1 MKKLLDNKIVQ
12 LGLTAFGVIAACILF
27 GFCLFHVSKILSF
40 FGMLVRILMPLIYGL
55 VLAYIMHPLVNLF
68 ERKVFN
74 KINKL
79 LELPEEV
86 ITDKPKLTIV
96 GFEEVLIENYKAI
109 LEYEDYYI
117 KINTHIGA
125 ININGFNLRLKEMT
139 GDDIMVLGSI
149 DSMDFEQITD
159 E

>member
-1 MKKLLDNKIVQ
+1 MRNQNKRNRKR
-12 LGLTAFGVIAACILF
+12 
-27 GFCLFHVSKILSF
+27 VS
-40 FGMLVRILMPLIYGL
+40 R
-55 VLAYIMHPLVNLF
+55 
-68 ERKVFN
+68 
-74 KINKL
+74 INKL

-86 ITDKPKLTIV
+86 VTNKPRLTIV
-96 GFEEVLIENYKAI
+96 GFEEILIENYKAI

-139 GDDIMVLGSI
+139 GDDIMVLGNI
-149 DSMDFEQITD
+149 DSMDFEAITD